1 MGGGGEQWYIGRSS
15 DGRAGAELLAGI
27 EMMTP
32 EAPLELT
39 KPVWPADTHFLK
51 HQDLWALTE
60 CGAVISRGGHSRKSN
75 PKQGLLFF
83 SD

>member
-1 MGGGGEQWYIGRSS
+1 MEEEKQWYIGRSS
-15 DGRAGAELLAGI
+15 DEKAGAGLLAGR

-39 KPVWPADTHFLK
+39 KPVWPTATHFLK
-51 HQDLWALTE
+51 HQDPWALTE
-60 CGAVISRGGHSRKSN
+60 LGAVISRGGHSRKSN